1 MAQHSTSATREA
13 PRVAVVTRIHGLE
26 GAAVE
31 VVDIRSE
38 QHPERV
44 LLRVGDADA
53 GVSLIDDL
61 ATVWAV
67 VVEADRQLARLNDQR
82 RSP

>member
-1 MAQHSTSATREA
+1 MAQHSTGATREA
-13 PRVAVVTRIHGLE
+13 PRVAVATRVHGLE

-31 VVDIRSE
+31 LVDMRSE

-44 LLRVGDADA
+44 LLRVGHADA

-61 ATVWAV
+61 AAVWAV
-67 VVEADRQLARLNDQR
+67 VVEADRLLARLDEER
-82 RSP
+82 RSR

>member
-1 MAQHSTSATREA
+1 MAQHSTTATRGA
-13 PRVAVVTRIHGLE
+13 ARVTVATRVQGLE

-31 VVDIRSE
+31 LIDLRSE
-38 QHPERV
+38 RHPERV
-44 LLRVGDADA
+44 LLRLGDADA
-53 GVSLIDDL
+53 AVSLIDDL

-67 VVEADRQLARLNDQR
+67 IVEADRQLARLADQR

>member
-1 MAQHSTSATREA
+1 
-13 PRVAVVTRIHGLE
+13 LE

-31 VVDIRSE
+31 LVDMRSE

-44 LLRVGDADA
+44 LLRVGDADT

-61 ATVWAV
+61 AVVWAV
-67 VVEADRQLARLNDQR
+67 VVEADRQLARLDEKR
-82 RSP
+82 RSR